1 MRGVIFSHGDRAMN
15 RAVLFAL
22 AAAVGASV
30 SGCAT
35 HKAGAEPPKAGLERF
50 TTDKSH
56 LIGKV
61 EYDRETREMRVQMAN
76 SSDWY
81 VYRDVPPGLY
91 ESFVKSASKGAF
103 FAKEVKGQFPGRR
116 EE

>member
-1 MRGVIFSHGDRAMN
+1 MN
-15 RAVLFAL
+15 KMVLFAL
-22 AAAVGASV
+22 AAAVGASGL
-30 SGCAT
+30 GCAT
-35 HKAGAEPPKAGLERF
+35 HKAAAKPEKSGLERF
-50 TTDKSH
+50 ATDKSQ

-61 EYDRETREMRVQMAN
+61 EYDRKTREMRVQMAN

-91 ESFVKSASKGAF
+91 EAFVKSASKGAF
-103 FAKEVKGQFPGRR
+103 YAQEVKGQFPGRR

>member
-1 MRGVIFSHGDRAMN
+1 MN
-15 RAVLFAL
+15 KMAILVL
-22 AAAVGASV
+22 AALVVASV

-35 HKAGAEPPKAGLERF
+35 HKAAAKPEKSGLERF
-50 TTDKSH
+50 ATDKSQ

-61 EYDRETREMRVQMAN
+61 EYDRKTREMRVQMAN

-91 ESFVKSASKGAF
+91 EAFVKSASKGAF
-103 FAKEVKGQFPGRR
+103 FVQEVKGRFPGRR

>member
-1 MRGVIFSHGDRAMN
+1 MN
-15 RAVLFAL
+15 KMVLFAL

-35 HKAGAEPPKAGLERF
+35 HKAGAEPPKAGMERF

-61 EYDRETREMRVQMAN
+61 EYDRESREMRVQMAN

-91 ESFVKSASKGAF
+91 EAFVKSASKGAF

>member
-1 MRGVIFSHGDRAMN
+1 MN
-15 RAVLFAL
+15 KTAVLAL
-22 AAAVGASV
+22 AAALAAAAG

-35 HKAGAEPPKAGLERF
+35 HQAAKPEKSPLERF
-50 TTDKSH
+50 ATDKSH
-56 LIGKV
+56 LIGKL

-91 ESFVKSASKGAF
+91 EAFVKSASKGAF
-103 FAKEVKGQFPGRR
+103 FVQEVKGQFPGRR